1 MRVLFVLALAS
12 SLFAL
17 TGCHRRARVV
27 ETETRVPVSSGG
39 GGVQITES
47 PTTRVDATVQVT
59 DPGGQLLYIPDASLL
74 LDQVARIDVQT
85 SDGRAFTLTRADL
98 VQASFGRM
106 ALRVPAGVTTG
117 TLTVWFLNGRQ
128 YSTTFH
134 IAVSDGGQ
142 MVGTAGAI
150 QDPRCHAIDGTW
162 YGNISSDPS
171 ARATMQVQV
180 LEDCRTITGFIH
192 FESGGGSVD
201 STIDGQY
208 DVYSGTLVGRDIQLF
223 NVSPGPGG
231 SFCATDQYRLQ
242 LQRDGATFTGENI
255 TSSYGCEGD
264 SPVFLQRV
272 R

>member
-1 MRVLFVLALAS
+1 MRSLFVLALVCALL
-12 SLFAL
+12 SLAA
-17 TGCHRRARVV
+17 CSRRARIV

-39 GGVQITES
+39 GGVVITEAQPQTS
-47 PTTRVDATVQVT
+47 QVRVDT
-59 DPGGQLLYIPDASLL
+59 GGTLLYIPDASLL

-85 SDGRAFTLTRADL
+85 SDGRAFQLTREDL

-117 TLTVWFLNGRQ
+117 TLTVWFFNGRQ
-128 YSTTFH
+128 YTTSFH
-134 IAVSDGGQ
+134 IAVSDGGR

-162 YGNISSDPS
+162 YGNISSDPG
-171 ARATMQVQV
+171 ARATMQIQT
-180 LEDCRTITGFIH
+180 LDDCRTVTGFIH

-223 NVSPGPGG
+223 NVNPGPGG

-242 LQRDGATFTGENI
+242 LGRDGATFTGQNI
-255 TSSYGCEGD
+255 TTSGGCEGN
-264 SPVFLQRV
+264 SPVFLQHV
-272 R
+272 Q

>member
-1 MRVLFVLALAS
+1 MRPLFILTLVCALFSLAS
-12 SLFAL
+12 C
-17 TGCHRRARVV
+17 TRRARIV
-27 ETETRVPVSSGG
+27 ETETRVPVTTGGG
-39 GGVQITES
+39 GGVVITEAQA
-47 PTTRVDATVQVT
+47 TGTVQVT
-59 DPGGQLLYIPDASLL
+59 DAGGQLLYIPDASLL

-85 SDGRAFTLTRADL
+85 SDGRAFQLTRADL

-128 YSTTFH
+128 YTTTFH
-134 IAVSDGGQ
+134 IAVSDGGR

-162 YGNISSDPS
+162 YGNISSDRS
-171 ARATMQVQV
+171 ARATMQIQV

-208 DVYSGTLVGRDIQLF
+208 DVYSGMLVGRDIQLF
-223 NVSPGPGG
+223 NVNPGPGG
-231 SFCATDQYRLQ
+231 SFCATDQYRMQ
-242 LQRDGATFTGENI
+242 LGRDGATFTGENI

-264 SPVFLQRV
+264 SPVFLQHV
-272 R
+272 Q